1 MYQLIIVDDE
11 AVIRKGLR
19 DYIDWKSMGF
29 RVADTFEDGKEA
41 LEYLDSHKVDVV
53 VTDIEMAEVSG
64 LELAKQISQS
74 GRGTK
79 VIIISGYK
87 EFEYARKAVE
97 YGVENYLLKPIRMEE
112 VTEIFGKIA
121 ENLDAANAKEEEKLR
136 TEQGFTELLPEFREQ
151 FFAGLLVGG
160 SRSIES
166 IRRRRKVLG
175 IEIEE
180 ERPFVLADMRLE
192 EKEASFSSRYEG
204 ENYYNLI
211 RNICGGEQDGII
223 SFPVCLSED
232 VIKVILTTRTEET
245 PEQFGA
251 RARRQI
257 EEKCEAAY
265 SLLKIRFYAEIERV
279 FPDITGITKY
289 RCTLVGPRTEVK
301 DSSSAL
307 SAEEYERLMQQY
319 KVLMGTIN
327 DGDFEE
333 LDRMVDT
340 IFRECRGIPMAQ
352 MQKLCIDL
360 FSMLSG
366 RLVRMGIDIWTVWNQ
381 KLNYQEFTSVQDLR
395 WLKERTKELLHE
407 GLRMVKEKQNIS
419 SRHFVEDSI
428 KYMKKHYA
436 EEISLEIVA
445 NKFFLNQTY
454 FSRLFKQYTGTT
466 FTNYLIELRM
476 EKAKELL
483 HQGKYKVYQVSQ
495 MVGYRSEK
503 YFFRIFKQY
512 AGCSPTEYY
521 RGKRLDE

>member
-11 AVIRKGLR
+11 AVIRKGIR
-19 DYIDWKSMGF
+19 DYIDWNSMGF
-29 RVADTFEDGKEA
+29 QVVDTFEDGKEA
-41 LEYLDSHKVDVV
+41 LQYLASHKVDVV
-53 VTDIEMAEVSG
+53 LTDIEMAEVSG
-64 LELAKQISQS
+64 LELANQIAQKSIE
-74 GRGTK
+74 TK
-79 VIIISGYK
+79 VVIISGYK

-97 YGVENYLLKPIRMEE
+97 YGVEHYLLKPIRMEE
-112 VTEIFGKIA
+112 VLEVFGKIA
-121 ENLDAANAKEEEKLR
+121 ESLNILHTEAEQKFQTEK
-136 TEQGFTELLPEFREQ
+136 GFTELLPEFREQ
-151 FFAGLLVGG
+151 FFASLLVGG
-160 SRSIES
+160 SRGIES
-166 IRRRRKVLG
+166 IRRRRKILG

-192 EKEASFSSRYEG
+192 EKEKTFSSRFEG

-211 RNICGGEQDGII
+211 HNICGGEQDGII

-232 VIKVILTTRTEET
+232 VIKVILTTQKSET
-245 PEQFGA
+245 PDELGE
-251 RARRQI
+251 RARKQL

-265 SLLKIRFYAEIERV
+265 SLLKIRFHTEIEQV
-279 FPDITGITKY
+279 FPDITGITTY
-289 RCTLVGPRTEVK
+289 RCTLVGHRSEIK
-301 DSSSAL
+301 DSSSIL

-319 KVLMGTIN
+319 KILMGTIN

-333 LDRMVDT
+333 LDRIVDT
-340 IFRECRGIPMAQ
+340 IFLECRGIPVSQ

-381 KLNYQEFTSVQDLR
+381 KLNYREFTSVQEVR

-407 GLRMVKEKQNIS
+407 GVRMVKEKQNVS

-428 KYMKKHYA
+428 KYIKKHYA
-436 EEISLEIVA
+436 EEISLEVIA

-483 HQGKYKVYQVSQ
+483 VQGKYRVYEVSQ

-521 RGKRLDE
+521 RGKRLNE